1 MHYFHSASAHFE
13 KITAIK
19 FQIEMQI
26 KKPMFDEA
34 VQARK
39 NVFGNQQLTNN
50 AVEHLSTV
58 HSHSYFSKHDCV
70 VFIQKKT
77 AMLKKDRKISGMCEL
92 QFWLRT
98 NLHKTILLTLAPFAH
113 CSTFF
118 RLLKGEN

>member
-77 AMLKKDRKISGMCEL
+77 AMLKKDRKISGMCKFVL
-92 QFWLRT
+92 SQ
-98 NLHKTILLTLAPFAH
+98 N
-113 CSTFF
+113 
-118 RLLKGEN
+118 